1 MSSYAPLLA
10 AVTRHRGVM
19 ACLLVAEEDGIVVD
33 GTAQV
38 GVDTAAFAALTA
50 SLYRKAARAASS
62 AGFGGTSFCDLEA
75 EQGRV
80 LAAGRNGLVLVAV
93 AESRANLGLLRVE
106 LLKASGAL

>member
-1 MSSYAPLLA
+1 MSAYAAMLG
-10 AVTRHRGVM
+10 AVARHRGVM

-50 SLYRKAARAASS
+50 SLFRKAARAAAS
-62 AGFGGTSFCDLEA
+62 AGFGQTSFCELEA
-75 EQGRV
+75 ERGRV

-106 LLKASGAL
+106 LLKAAGGL

>member
-1 MSSYAPLLA
+1 MSTFAPLLA
-10 AVTRHRGVM
+10 NVTRHRGVM
-19 ACLLVAEEDGIVVD
+19 ACLIVAEEDGIVVD
-33 GTAQV
+33 GSAQM

-50 SLYRKAARAASS
+50 SLYRKAARAATS

-106 LLKASGAL
+106 LLKAAAAL